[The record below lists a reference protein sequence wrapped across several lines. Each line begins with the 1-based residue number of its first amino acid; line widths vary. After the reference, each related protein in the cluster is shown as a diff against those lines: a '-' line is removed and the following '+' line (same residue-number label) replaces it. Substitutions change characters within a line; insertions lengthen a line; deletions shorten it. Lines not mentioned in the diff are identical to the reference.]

1 MKHNS
6 AAAVIVVVAIFVLVA
21 LPVLYVASVGPA
33 LVLAQRGVIQSDEN
47 SFAAK
52 FYSPLSFAH
61 SNCEPARQGLD
72 WYVSLWDSPAQPPTG
87 PAPTY
92 SAPTPSPTP
101 SPPNLAPASGS

>member
-6 AAAVIVVVAIFVLVA
+6 AAAVVVVIAILVLVA

-33 LVLAQRGVIQSDEN
+33 VLLAQRGVIQGDEN
-47 SFAAK
+47 SFAAR

-61 SNCEPARQGLD
+61 SNCEPARQALD

-87 PAPTY
+87 PAY
-92 SAPTPSPTP
+92 SAPTP